1 MARGRL
7 ITLEGGDGVGKTT
20 QRARIAEALAQ
31 AGLSVVTTREPG
43 GTDGAEAIRSLLLNA
58 AEGAWTPATEA
69 LLHFAARTDHVARL
83 IEPSLAQGTWV
94 ICDRFTD
101 STMVYQG
108 YARDLGRPAVEAIEQ
123 AALGGFRPDLTLILD
138 LPVEEGLRRRRHRGE
153 EADYYERRDAQ
164 FQHRL
169 RAGFLDIARRE
180 PARCAVVDAAQPD
193 HAVTRDIVGI
203 IQDRLGPL

>member
-123 AALGGFRPDLTLILD
+123 AALGGLVLSIAA
-138 LPVEEGLRRRRHRGE
+138 GSN
-153 EADYYERRDAQ
+153 
-164 FQHRL
+164 
-169 RAGFLDIARRE
+169 AGFT
-180 PARCAVVDAAQPD
+180 PS
-193 HAVTRDIVGI
+193 
-203 IQDRLGPL
+203 